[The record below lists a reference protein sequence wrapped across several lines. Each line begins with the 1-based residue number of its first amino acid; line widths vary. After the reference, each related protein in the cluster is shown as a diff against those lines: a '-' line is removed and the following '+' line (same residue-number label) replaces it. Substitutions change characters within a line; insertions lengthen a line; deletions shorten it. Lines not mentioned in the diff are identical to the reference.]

1 MQEAGSAG
9 QVGTAHLPPCQAF
22 HAYVSSSLR
31 SRPRTEQSCGR
42 LSGLRSKPCQA
53 HPKIRRAH
61 GVGGRAQ
68 ACDGAWCSV
77 AAEGVRSSPR
87 AGGGAVESSRQVRPS
102 RSSPTTTTTTTTT
115 GILTGSRYREL
126 VRVTRPACNLI
137 GNPGVTLVTLVT

>member
-1 MQEAGSAG
+1 MGD
-9 QVGTAHLPPCQAF
+9 
-22 HAYVSSSLR
+22 
-31 SRPRTEQSCGR
+31 R

-87 AGGGAVESSRQVRPS
+87 AGGGAVESSKAGAAFTFVPDDDDDDDDDWDRV
-102 RSSPTTTTTTTTT
+102 
-115 GILTGSRYREL
+115 TGS
-126 VRVTRPACNLI
+126 
-137 GNPGVTLVTLVT
+137 